1 MLIPTYGNAGSHDV
15 TPQSAVRVEWFQ
27 KAEGMVLIF
36 IILANN
42 LPYTPQQWLGL
53 IGVA

>member
-1 MLIPTYGNAGSHDV
+1 MLIPTYGNAGSYDLTLLISNACQMV
-15 TPQSAVRVEWFQ
+15 SEVEGNGTDIYYSCQ
-27 KAEGMVLIF
+27 Q
-36 IILANN
+36 